1 MFGLITY
8 ATDTI
13 LSLKSLCF
21 GVTKSTEGLAYFK
34 YFICILLT
42 SYNLGSILKET
53 AFGLYQF
60 QSFKYLN
67 KNIYLNI

>member
-21 GVTKSTEGLAYFK
+21 GVTKSTEGLAYLKFC
-34 YFICILLT
+34 ICI
-42 SYNLGSILKET
+42 LGSILKET